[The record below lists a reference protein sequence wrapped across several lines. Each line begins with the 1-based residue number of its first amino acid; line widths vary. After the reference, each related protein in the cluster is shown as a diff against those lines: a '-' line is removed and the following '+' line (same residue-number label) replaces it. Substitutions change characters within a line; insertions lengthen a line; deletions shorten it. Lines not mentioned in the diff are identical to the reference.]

1 MFCLLLSY
9 FPLVLRIVSLFY
21 SFSFQCVG
29 ACVYAHICLPACL
42 FSCFMEANS
51 INKSYSYAATN
62 LFKMLL
68 KYRPEDKA
76 AKKER
81 LLKEAQAKAEGKT
94 VEAKKPIVVK
104 YGLNHV
110 TYLIEQVLLFCCQY
124 FFLLTIFLKSKFKSK
139 KFPCRIRHNWWLLLM
154 MLIQ

>member
-1 MFCLLLSY
+1 MF
-9 FPLVLRIVSLFY
+9 
-21 SFSFQCVG
+21 
-29 ACVYAHICLPACL
+29 
-42 FSCFMEANS
+42 
-51 INKSYSYAATN
+51 AATN

-81 LLKEAQAKAEGKT
+81 LLKRAQAENEGKT

-110 TYLIEQVLLFCCQY
+110 TYLIEQVSTSIW
-124 FFLLTIFLKSKFKSK
+124 FFLVIAEFCLLPQNYVVYMFFLFAEQGPAGCHSS
-139 KFPCRIRHNWWLLLM
+139 
-154 MLIQ
+154 

>member
-1 MFCLLLSY
+1 
-9 FPLVLRIVSLFY
+9 
-21 SFSFQCVG
+21 
-29 ACVYAHICLPACL
+29 
-42 FSCFMEANS
+42 MEANS
-51 INKSYSYAATN
+51 INTSYLYAATN

-110 TYLIEQVLLFCCQY
+110 TYLIEQVSL
-124 FFLLTIFLKSKFKSK
+124 FFLSY
-139 KFPCRIRHNWWLLLM
+139 LLLS
-154 MLIQ
+154 LDFLGK